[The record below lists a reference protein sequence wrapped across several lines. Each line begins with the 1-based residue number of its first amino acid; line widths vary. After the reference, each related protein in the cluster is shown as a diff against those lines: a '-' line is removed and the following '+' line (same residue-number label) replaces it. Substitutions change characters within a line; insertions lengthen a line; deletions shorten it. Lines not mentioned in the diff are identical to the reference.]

1 MNQYRN
7 ICKNINLWKNVS
19 NTCFFRKSHSTASWV
34 ILVIQQQHFEEKFV
48 LNPIF
53 SESLIPEQPFDFFF
67 FSDSIFFLVSTLE
80 QHLIG
85 PKKVNS
91 RAAQNCS
98 KSGPMVI
105 FSGIWDGFLS
115 HHSRISFVFV
125 ILQQHLIKKCSLVS
139 SAIFLNSRAAQNK
152 RLF

>member
-1 MNQYRN
+1 MRYPVFKKKRFCLICVWGMIFYR
-7 ICKNINLWKNVS
+7 KNVS

-67 FSDSIFFLVSTLE
+67 FSDSIFFSVSTLE

-105 FSGIWDGFLS
+105 FQRYLRRFLVTS
-115 HHSRISFVFV
+115 FPDKLRFCHST
-125 ILQQHLIKKCSLVS
+125 
-139 SAIFLNSRAAQNK
+139 AAFN
-152 RLF
+152 